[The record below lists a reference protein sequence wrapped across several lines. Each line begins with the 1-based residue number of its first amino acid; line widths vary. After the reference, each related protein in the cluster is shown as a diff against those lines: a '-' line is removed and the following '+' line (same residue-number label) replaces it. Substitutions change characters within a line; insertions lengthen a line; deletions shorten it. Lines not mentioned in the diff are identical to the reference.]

1 MKVKGESE
9 VAQSCEQPPITFAR
23 WSVLSSTNS
32 VGGVALYPRYCFLCL
47 QGPLRPSCCQCHW
60 LCSLPWCP
68 ASLSCRLCCHRGGH
82 WQEGVRVGPAPQ
94 RPGLLSLT
102 PLLLSVLWTR
112 GSAPTAR
119 EPGCCSLAL
128 PSLCVPVQPA
138 LNVQTCRIF
147 HHTGVLTR
155 GTFAELQ
162 MLYWV

>member
-1 MKVKGESE
+1 MSDSVRPHRRQPTRLPRPWDSPGKSTGGVVCHFLLQCMKVKGESE

-23 WSVLSSTNS
+23 WSVLSSTTS
-32 VGGVALYPRYCFLCL
+32 VGGVALYPRYCFSCL

-102 PLLLSVLWTR
+102 PCCYLLSGR
-112 GSAPTAR
+112 GAQLPQPESQAAAP
-119 EPGCCSLAL
+119 
-128 PSLCVPVQPA
+128 
-138 LNVQTCRIF
+138 
-147 HHTGVLTR
+147 
-155 GTFAELQ
+155 
-162 MLYWV
+162 